1 MMLEPDL
8 WELKC
13 DRGLCSGVYNGYM
26 AAAWG
31 AQIISL
37 DGEHLIDQ
45 LTGVLTPHVIMKYCG
60 HLFGEPDKK

>member
-1 MMLEPDL
+1 MMIEPDL
-8 WELKC
+8 RELKC

-45 LTGVLTPHVIMKYCG
+45 LTGVLTPHEIMEHCG
-60 HLFGEPDKK
+60 HLWPEEE